1 MSSSSRLLLG
11 LLLVASAAGLSPITA
26 RPATPV
32 VRHAPVVVLAKKG
45 GKGGKGAAGGR
56 GFAAAPAPV
65 AAPSAPDAAGQPA
78 PAAPAATREERVDK
92 VLRDAGIAP
101 TSAAAPGAAPPDLLT
116 DPLAR
121 IPKQGQELL
130 ERFFGGGAILFGT
143 VFLASGI
150 AVSVEALCKVRLG
163 HVRGHICEPPA
174 SAAVDTLANRLPTRP
189 RHACTHASPRLA
201 SSLPQV
207 LGTPLPAAV
216 DSLLVDVVEP
226 LLTPSILILF
236 GEAVAERRL
245 RDVDERDVGE
255 RRRREMSARDV
266 AAMRPRGGREGNGA
280 SPPPR
285 PARLP
290 PLRLLDLARAAQ
302 AAAVLVRVGER

>member
-1 MSSSSRLLLG
+1 LLGVELKKNREEKTNPQLREMSSSSRPLLG

-32 VRHAPVVVLAKKG
+32 VRHAPVVVLAK
-45 GKGGKGAAGGR
+45 KGGKGAAGGR

-101 TSAAAPGAAPPDLLT
+101 TSAAAPGAAPPDLLS

-163 HVRGHICEPPA
+163 HVR
-174 SAAVDTLANRLPTRP
+174 DTSANRL
-189 RHACTHASPRLA
+189 
-201 SSLPQV
+201 
-207 LGTPLPAAV
+207 
-216 DSLLVDVVEP
+216 
-226 LLTPSILILF
+226 
-236 GEAVAERRL
+236 RRL
-245 RDVDERDVGE
+245 LSTLSRTACRHVRDMPAHTLLHG
-255 RRRREMSARDV
+255 
-266 AAMRPRGGREGNGA
+266 
-280 SPPPR
+280 SPPPSR
-285 PARLP
+285 RCWARRSP
-290 PLRLLDLARAAQ
+290 RRSTAC
-302 AAAVLVRVGER
+302 

>member
-1 MSSSSRLLLG
+1 MSSSSRPLLG

-45 GKGGKGAAGGR
+45 GKGAAGGR

-78 PAAPAATREERVDK
+78 PAAPAPTREERVDK

-101 TSAAAPGAAPPDLLT
+101 TSAAAPGAAPPDLLS

-150 AVSVEALCKVRLG
+150 AVSVEALCKV
-163 HVRGHICEPPA
+163 
-174 SAAVDTLANRLPTRP
+174 
-189 RHACTHASPRLA
+189 
-201 SSLPQV
+201 

-236 GEAVAERRL
+236 GFSISLGLLKQLQFSSESAGVL
-245 RDVDERDVGE
+245 Y
-255 RRRREMSARDV
+255 RED
-266 AAMRPRGGREGNGA
+266 
-280 SPPPR
+280 
-285 PARLP
+285 
-290 PLRLLDLARAAQ
+290 DD
-302 AAAVLVRVGER
+302 